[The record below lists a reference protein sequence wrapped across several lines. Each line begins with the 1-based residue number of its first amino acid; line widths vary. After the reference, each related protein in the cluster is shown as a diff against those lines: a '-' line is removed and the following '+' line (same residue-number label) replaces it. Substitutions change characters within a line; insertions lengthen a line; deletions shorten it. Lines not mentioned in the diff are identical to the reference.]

1 MENLEEKIF
10 NYLASNLQLKFEDE
24 KIRLLLRNPN
34 GYFKEIANTKIVDDV
49 MEQIFIAPRNYL
61 SNDD

>member
-10 NYLASNLQLKFEDE
+10 NYLANNLQLKFEDE
-24 KIRLLLRNPN
+24 KIRLLLRNQN
-34 GYFKEIANTKIVDDV
+34 GYFKEIANTKIVEDV